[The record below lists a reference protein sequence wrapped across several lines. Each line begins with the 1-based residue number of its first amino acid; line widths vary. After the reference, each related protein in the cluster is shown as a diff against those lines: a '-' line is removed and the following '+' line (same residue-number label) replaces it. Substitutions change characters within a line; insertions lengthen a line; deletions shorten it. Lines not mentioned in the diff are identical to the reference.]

1 MRAKLAGVCLFA
13 VALALAASAP
23 AQQPAGTAITDI
35 RQESSDR
42 STRLVVEC
50 TGPLAYTYYSP
61 DPLTLVVDIPE
72 VDASQVPARVNVGT
86 REVESVRVTSLARA
100 DGRNLARVEVRLASL
115 VPYQIFSKD
124 KSLNLIFERPA
135 TLAAAE
141 PTPAAPAPAPP
152 AATQAPAV
160 QQPAPAPVAAV
171 APPPAASPAPSEP
184 LPSGPRATR
193 ITAISRDEIG
203 SLLAFTVKADG
214 RLKYRD
220 FMLQNPER
228 LVIDFAD
235 VTARAPMRSL
245 EVAEGPVRKVRLGQ
259 FSADAP
265 KVARLVVDM
274 SAKSP
279 YRIIEGADGVRI
291 VFGGSAD
298 VAAVPAPGPAQA
310 HAPLAALRAPEPG
323 ADAAAVETAPAR
335 PLAIDP
341 LMMPALPEP
350 QAAVVQPDA
359 GAAAPEQGNIGQA
372 CGQTGDLGTPISLD
386 FKDGDLQ
393 DIFRLF
399 SDISGLNVVVNPG
412 VTGKVTLKLN
422 EVPWGRALELILKT
436 NGLGCVLEDNVIRIA
451 RLTDLQ
457 KEESDRRKL
466 DEEKALAG
474 ELVDF
479 TRRVSYAK
487 AGTLSTVLKSA
498 GALSARGQLNIDE
511 RTNTIII
518 RDLPAFV
525 EKAKDLM
532 AELDTATPQ
541 VEIEARIVVTN
552 RNFSRDFGI
561 QWGFGGERSAR
572 YGNATGQSFPNQIVV
587 NGGGVPGEAGLPADN
602 VGPGGPS
609 SGTGIGQ
616 TGRGYAV
623 NLPAS
628 NFNTA
633 LGVSM
638 GNVLGSFNLDVA
650 LTALEQQGRG
660 RLLSTP
666 KVTTQNN
673 QAAEI
678 KQGVQIPI
686 QTVANNTVTTQFKDA
701 VLTLKV
707 TPQIT
712 DAGTVI
718 LTLEVENSTP
728 DFGNP
733 VNGIPPINTQSA
745 KTIVLVKD
753 GQTAVV
759 GGIYQSQEFV
769 NEDKTPV
776 LGNIP
781 LLGYLFRRKGT
792 QNQNNELLLF
802 ITPRIVK
809 S

>member
-1 MRAKLAGVCLFA
+1 
-13 VALALAASAP
+13 
-23 AQQPAGTAITDI
+23 
-35 RQESSDR
+35 
-42 STRLVVEC
+42 
-50 TGPLAYTYYSP
+50 
-61 DPLTLVVDIPE
+61 
-72 VDASQVPARVNVGT
+72 VP
-86 REVESVRVTSLARA
+86 
-100 DGRNLARVEVRLASL
+100 
-115 VPYQIFSKD
+115 P
-124 KSLNLIFERPA
+124 
-135 TLAAAE
+135 
-141 PTPAAPAPAPP
+141 
-152 AATQAPAV
+152 
-160 QQPAPAPVAAV
+160 
-171 APPPAASPAPSEP
+171 
-184 LPSGPRATR
+184 
-193 ITAISRDEIG
+193 
-203 SLLAFTVKADG
+203 
-214 RLKYRD
+214 
-220 FMLQNPER
+220 
-228 LVIDFAD
+228 
-235 VTARAPMRSL
+235 
-245 EVAEGPVRKVRLGQ
+245 
-259 FSADAP
+259 
-265 KVARLVVDM
+265 
-274 SAKSP
+274 
-279 YRIIEGADGVRI
+279 
-291 VFGGSAD
+291 
-298 VAAVPAPGPAQA
+298 
-310 HAPLAALRAPEPG
+310 
-323 ADAAAVETAPAR
+323 R

-341 LMMPALPEP
+341 LVMPALPEP
-350 QAAVVQPDA
+350 QAAAPAPASD
-359 GAAAPEQGNIGQA
+359 APEQGNIGQA

-451 RLTDLQ
+451 RLSDLQ
-457 KEESDRRKL
+457 KEEGDRRKL

-474 ELVDF
+474 TLIDY
-479 TRRVSYAK
+479 TRRISYAK
-487 AGTLSTVLKSA
+487 AITLSDVLRKA
-498 GALSARGQLNIDE
+498 GALSARGQINIDE

-518 RDLPAFV
+518 RDLPSFV
-525 EKAKDLM
+525 EKAKGLM

-561 QWGFGGERSAR
+561 QWGFGGEQTSRF
-572 YGNATGQSFPNQIVV
+572 GNTTGRVFPNQIVV
-587 NGGGVPGEAGLPADN
+587 NGGAVPGAGVPADN
-602 VGPGGPS
+602 TGPGGAS
-609 SGTGIGQ
+609 SATGIGQ
-616 TGRGYAV
+616 PGRGYAV

-628 NFNTA
+628 NFNSA
-633 LGVSM
+633 IGISM
-638 GNVLGSFNLDVA
+638 GNILGSFNLDVA

-733 VNGIPPINTQSA
+733 VNGIPPINTQAA

-792 QNQNNELLLF
+792 LNANNELLLF

>member
-13 VALALAASAP
+13 VALALATNVP
-23 AQQPAGTAITDI
+23 AQQPTGTAITDI

-86 REVESVRVTSLARA
+86 REVESVRVTNLARA

-135 TLAAAE
+135 SLAATQPA
-141 PTPAAPAPAPP
+141 PAAATAAPAAPPMAPPVAETPLPGFVAPAPP
-152 AATQAPAV
+152 
-160 QQPAPAPVAAV
+160 PAPVV
-171 APPPAASPAPSEP
+171 AASEP
-184 LPSGPRATR
+184 PSGPRATR
-193 ITAISRDEIG
+193 IQAVTRDEIG

-220 FMLQNPER
+220 FLLDNPSR

-245 EVAEGPVRKVRLGQ
+245 EVGETPVRKVRLGQ

-265 KVARLVVDM
+265 KVARLVVDL

-279 YRIIEGADGVRI
+279 YRIIDGSDGVRI
-291 VFGGSAD
+291 VFGESDA
-298 VAAVPAPGPAQA
+298 PAPQ
-310 HAPLAALRAPEPG
+310 HAPLAALRTPEPEPEPV
-323 ADAAAVETAPAR
+323 AAAPSTPVDSAPAR

-341 LMMPALPEP
+341 LVMPALPEP
-350 QAAVVQPDA
+350 QAPAAPDT
-359 GAAAPEQGNIGQA
+359 GAAPEQGNIGQA

-457 KEESDRRKL
+457 KEEGDRRKL

-474 ELVDF
+474 QLIDY
-479 TRRVSYAK
+479 TRRISYAK
-487 AGTLSTVLKSA
+487 AVELSTVLKSA
-498 GALSARGQLNIDE
+498 GALSARGQINVDT

-518 RDLPAFV
+518 RDLPSFV
-525 EKAKDLM
+525 DKAKGLM

-552 RNFSRDFGI
+552 RNFTRDFGI
-561 QWGFGGERSAR
+561 QWGFGGEQTAR
-572 YGNATGQSFPNQIVV
+572 FGNTTGRTFPNQIVV
-587 NGGGVPGEAGLPADN
+587 NGGAVPGAGVNADN
-602 VGPGGPS
+602 TGPGGVS
-609 SGTGIGQ
+609 SATGIGQ
-616 TGRGYAV
+616 PGRGYAV

-628 NFNTA
+628 NFNSA
-633 LGVSM
+633 IGISM

-733 VNGIPPINTQSA
+733 VNGIPPINTQAA

-792 QNQNNELLLF
+792 QNANNELLLF